1 MLLYIIFFIKILSDL
16 IIEDRFKMFK
26 KKIKIKSQKKIKPKS
41 ELHKIDSSIENP
53 LKLPKDA
60 KIFQIGFNR
69 CATQSIANAL
79 QQHKIQTI
87 HNNWKSSKICYRN
100 FLAIVMQQNFV
111 HPFKDILSGDID
123 KYQAFLDIEYVYDD
137 SHLEFYSHFKDMD
150 QEYPN
155 SVFIMNIRPVQDW
168 IFSRMKL
175 GKLPD
180 AQPYY
185 KYIDDSKIKRWIQH
199 YFEHSIK
206 VRDYFIRDHPLKKY
220 KLIIFSLG
228 HSKLQ
233 DLIQQ
238 IEKISSISIYK
249 PSKPIE
255 EKVDFIHF
263 MEMNPDE
270 KKLSPSLL
278 SYIEEL
284 TQKHGDPSQISWW
297 K

>member
-1 MLLYIIFFIKILSDL
+1 MSKKHTKEIKGH
-16 IIEDRFKMFK
+16 
-26 KKIKIKSQKKIKPKS
+26 KPQ
-41 ELHKIDSSIENP
+41 LHKIKETP
-53 LKLPKDA
+53 QLPKDT

-79 QQHKIQTI
+79 QQHKIHTI
-87 HNNWKSSKICYRN
+87 HHNWKSSKICYTN
-100 FLAIVMQQNFV
+100 YLAIVMQQNFT
-111 HPFKDILSGDID
+111 HPSQDILYGDINH
-123 KYQAFLDIEYVYDD
+123 YQAFLDIEYIYEDN
-137 SHLEFYSHFKDMD
+137 HLEFYSHFQDFDK
-150 QEYPN
+150 QYPN
-155 SVFIMNIRPVQDW
+155 SIFIMNIRPVKDW

-175 GKLPD
+175 GKLPN

-185 KYIDDSKIKRWIQH
+185 KDINDSKIKNWIQH

-206 VRDYFIRDHPLKKY
+206 VRDYFIRDHPLKKN
-220 KLIIFSLG
+220 KLLIFSLG

-238 IEKISSISIYK
+238 IEKISSIPIHK

-255 EKVDFIHF
+255 EKIDFIQS
-263 MEMNPDE
+263 MEINSNE
-270 KKLSPSLL
+270 HKLSPSII

-284 TQKHGDPSQISWW
+284 TQKHADPSQLSWW

>member
-1 MLLYIIFFIKILSDL
+1 MLK
-16 IIEDRFKMFK
+16 
-26 KKIKIKSQKKIKPKS
+26 KIKSQKKIKPKS
-41 ELHKIDSSIENP
+41 AIHKPDHPSDSS

-79 QQHKIQTI
+79 QQHKIPTI

-100 FLAIVMQQNFV
+100 FLAIVMQQNYV

-123 KYQAFLDIEYVYDD
+123 HYQAYLDIEYIYDD
-137 SHLEFYSHFKDMD
+137 NHLEFYSHFKDLD

-155 SVFIMNIRPVQDW
+155 SIFIMNIRPVQDW

-185 KYIDDSKIKRWIQH
+185 KHINDSKIKQWVQH
-199 YFEHSIK
+199 YFDHSIK
-206 VRDYFIRDHPLKKY
+206 VRDYFIRDNPLKEH
-220 KLIIFSLG
+220 KLIIFLLG
-228 HSKLQ
+228 HSSMQ
-233 DLIQQ
+233 DLIKK
-238 IEKISSISIYK
+238 IEKISHIHLHK

-263 MEMNPDE
+263 MQMEPED
-270 KKLSPSLL
+270 KILSPSVL
-278 SYIEEL
+278 SLIDEL
-284 TQKHGDPSQISWW
+284 TKKYGDPSQLSWW